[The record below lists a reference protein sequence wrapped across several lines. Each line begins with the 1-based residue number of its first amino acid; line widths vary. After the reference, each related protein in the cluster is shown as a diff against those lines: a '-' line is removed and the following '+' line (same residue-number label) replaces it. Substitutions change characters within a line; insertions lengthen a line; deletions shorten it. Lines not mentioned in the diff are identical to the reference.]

1 MQHVFMK
8 YINKKGL
15 SSTEIEFQTSGLK
28 MSKKTVFE
36 FVQYEVPF
44 EQISNKKKVQSTIS
58 DGMLVSAMILLIFG
72 LLVSLGPGFEVGLLL
87 MAIGVILTLATF
99 LRRIRV
105 ITVHTFTDQDIKL
118 YFTRSNKEEVMDLAQ
133 MIIFHGNSLLLRK
146 YGKVGRAL
154 AIEPQIENLQFLRN
168 REILDEEQYEALK
181 DELLGRASK
190 VSIGYR

>member
-1 MQHVFMK
+1 MI
-8 YINKKGL
+8 YRNKKGL
-15 SSTEIEFQTSGLK
+15 SFTEIEFQASALK

-36 FVQYEVPF
+36 FVEYEIPF
-44 EQISNKKKVQSTIS
+44 EQISNKKKVQSKIS
-58 DGMLVSAMILLIFG
+58 DGMLVSAMIFLIFG
-72 LLVSLGPGFEVGLLL
+72 FLISLGPGFEVGLLL
-87 MAIGVILTLATF
+87 MTIGVILTVTTF

-118 YFTRSNKEEVMDLAQ
+118 YFNRSNKKEVIELANT
-133 MIIFHGNSLLLRK
+133 IISHSNSFLLRK
-146 YGKVGRAL
+146 YGKVDRAL
-154 AIEPQIENLQFLRN
+154 AVEPQIENLQFLRN